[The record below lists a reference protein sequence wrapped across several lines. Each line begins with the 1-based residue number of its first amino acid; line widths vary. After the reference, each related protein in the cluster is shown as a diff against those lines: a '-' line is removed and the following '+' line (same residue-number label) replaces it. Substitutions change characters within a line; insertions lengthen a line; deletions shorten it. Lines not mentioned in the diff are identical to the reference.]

1 MILTVSLHTVCLAPK
16 SLLRYNDRLFLCDF
30 SITVIQYSESA
41 VGSDRLH
48 ACWVDL

>member
-1 MILTVSLHTVCLAPK
+1 VILTVSLHTVCLAPK

-30 SITVIQYSESA
+30 SITVIQYSESV